1 MNDQPITALFALA
14 VSLAYMIQA
23 DKNTSVQ
30 ERAEWVTVFGQL
42 LESGALSKTQFEKM
56 TKKAFALAEGT
67 ELKAFLNQI
76 TPMLSY
82 SQKISVLI
90 NLYDTAMA
98 DGMIKEGERAVFTQ
112 FQRAFDVPN
121 NTART
126 IREFL
131 GLKNDISL
139 FTDESHPYNNDD
151 FSLGSLFQDPG
162 NAEG

>member
-1 MNDQPITALFALA
+1 MNDQPMTALFALA
-14 VSLAYMIQA
+14 VSLAYMIRA
-23 DKNTSVQ
+23 DRNTSVQ

-42 LESGALSKTQFEKM
+42 LESGTLSKTQFEKM
-56 TKKAFALAEGT
+56 TKKAFAQAEEI
-67 ELKAFLNQI
+67 ELKTFLEQI
-76 TPMLSY
+76 TPMLSH

-98 DGMIKEGERAVFTQ
+98 DGMIKEGERTVFTQ

-139 FTDESHPYNNDD
+139 FTDKSHPYNDDD
-151 FSLGSLFQDPG
+151 FSLGNLFQDPE

>member
-1 MNDQPITALFALA
+1 MNDQPMTALFALA

-23 DKNTSVQ
+23 DRNTSVQ

-42 LESGALSKTQFEKM
+42 LESGKFSKAHFEKM
-56 TKKAFALAEGT
+56 TKDAFAFAEGT
-67 ELKAFLNQI
+67 ELEEFLNQI

-82 SQKISVLI
+82 SQKVSVLI

-98 DGMIKEGERAVFTQ
+98 DGVVKEGERAMFTQ
-112 FQRAFDVPN
+112 FQRAFDVPE
-121 NTART
+121 NTARM

-151 FSLGSLFQDPG
+151 FSLGNLFQDPE
-162 NAEG
+162 NAQG